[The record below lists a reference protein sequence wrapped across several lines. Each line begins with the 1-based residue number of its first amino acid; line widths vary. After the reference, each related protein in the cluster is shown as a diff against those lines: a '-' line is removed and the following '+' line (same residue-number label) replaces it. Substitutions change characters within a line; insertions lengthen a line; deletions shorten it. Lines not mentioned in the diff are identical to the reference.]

1 MLRPAVVIEFICTEN
16 IMHSYYLIKPYF
28 LQRRFLVVAG
38 IIALMAVDTLQ
49 LLIPLVVKRAVD
61 DLTALAIDTHQLAV
75 YAGHILAIAVGMA
88 VLRYFWRRFL
98 IGTSRVVEE
107 GLRNDLFAHIQTL
120 SAPYFDRSRTGDLM
134 AHAVNDINNIRMAV
148 GMGMVAL
155 TDAVFLGTAAICFMA
170 YINLE
175 LTLFALIPMPVIVW
189 FTKVFGRKM
198 HRRYG
203 MVQQTFSEL
212 TETVR
217 ESYAGNRII
226 KAFNREETQIRG
238 VDAVSR
244 DYIRENLKLV
254 RITGTFFPL
263 MLLFTNVS
271 VAIVVWMGGRQ
282 TILGDITPGDFVAFI
297 SYLNMLAW
305 PMMALGWVTNLI
317 QRGAA
322 SLDRLDA
329 IFMTSPDIVDDP
341 GSTADVELRGRIEF
355 ENVSCVYGAE
365 SPAVLSDIT
374 IMVSEG
380 DVLGIV
386 GPQGGGKSTLLYLIP
401 RLYDV
406 TGGRILIDGT
416 DIKNILLARLR
427 NRIGVVPQEPFL
439 FSGTIRDNITLGR
452 DISPE
457 TLMRTAEDAALQDT
471 ITAFPEGYDTAAG
484 EKGVVL
490 SGGQKQRIVL
500 ARALLMDVPIL
511 LLDDPVGQVDT
522 RTAEKIIATIY
533 ARKGRQTILVA
544 SHRMAAVRFADRIIT
559 IEDGRI
565 TESGTHDQL
574 LASGGYYARTWHMQ
588 QLTDTSSD
596 GPVQKDNGP

>member
-1 MLRPAVVIEFICTEN
+1 MR
-16 IMHSYYLIKPYF
+16 SYYLIKPF
-28 LQRRFLVVAG
+28 FIQRRFLIIVG

-49 LLIPLVVKRAVD
+49 LFIPRVVKRAVD
-61 DLTALAIDTHQLAV
+61 DLTALAIDTSQLAV
-75 YAGHILAIAVGMA
+75 YAGQILAIALCMA
-88 VLRYFWRRFL
+88 ILRYFWRRFL

-120 SAPYFDRSRTGDLM
+120 SAPYFERSRTGDLM

-170 YINLE
+170 YINIE
-175 LTLFALIPMPVIVW
+175 LTLFSLIPMPAIVW

-203 MVQQTFSEL
+203 TVQQTFSDL

-226 KAFNREETQIRG
+226 KAFNREETQARG

-244 DYIRENLKLV
+244 NYIRENLKLV

-263 MLLFTNVS
+263 MLLCTNVS

-329 IFMTSPDIVDDP
+329 IFKTPPDITDDP
-341 GSTADVELRGRIEF
+341 LGAADIEIRGRIDF
-355 ENVSCVYGAE
+355 ENVSCAYGAKG
-365 SPAVLSDIT
+365 PAVLSDINFT
-374 IMVSEG
+374 VREG
-380 DVLGIV
+380 GVLGIV
-386 GPQGGGKSTLLYLIP
+386 GPQGGGKSTLLHLIP
-401 RLYDV
+401 RLYDA

-416 DIKNILLARLR
+416 DIKTIRLPYLR
-427 NRIGVVPQEPFL
+427 DRIGFAPQEPFL

-452 DISPE
+452 DIHPE
-457 TLMRTAEDAALQDT
+457 TLIRAAKDAALHDT
-471 ITAFPEGYDTAAG
+471 VTAFPEEYDTAAG

-533 ARKGRQTILVA
+533 ARKGRQTILIA
-544 SHRMAAVRFADRIIT
+544 SHRMAAVRSADRIIT

-574 LASGGYYARTWHMQ
+574 LISGGYYAKTWHMQ
-588 QLTDTSSD
+588 QLTPMSSA
-596 GPVQKDNGP
+596 GPVQEDKRP